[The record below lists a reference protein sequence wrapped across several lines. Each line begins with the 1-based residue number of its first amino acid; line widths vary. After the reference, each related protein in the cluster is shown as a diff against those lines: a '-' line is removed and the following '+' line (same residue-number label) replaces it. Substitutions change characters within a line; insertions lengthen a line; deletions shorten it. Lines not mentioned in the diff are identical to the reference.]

1 MREYNQ
7 KLSEKVNAELRKRE
21 RTVRVQ
27 KRLIAI
33 SAVLILSILILL
45 GTGIHAFASSK
56 YEPKTVYKYYTSI
69 QVEKGDTLWTIADEY
84 IDDYPVDKTD
94 YIKEVRELNK
104 LQNDVIHAG
113 DYIIVACYSTEK
125 R

>member
-21 RTVRVQ
+21 RTVLVQ

-56 YEPKTVYKYYTSI
+56 SEPKTIYKYYTSI

-84 IDDYPVDKTD
+84 MDGYAIDKTD